1 MANDSY
7 GIRRYPLTFTQSGS
21 GTTITLANVKLN
33 GELWQ
38 INTMAG
44 AVTSGT
50 ATISI
55 TDADG
60 ATVASGTA
68 TNASTTTALK
78 NTSPVMLSGLYTIT
92 CTYSVSQTS
101 ISSTGTLLIK
111 SV

>member
-7 GIRRYPLTFTQSGS
+7 GIQRKPLTFTQSGS
-21 GTTITLANVKLN
+21 GTVITLSNVNLN

-38 INTMAG
+38 INTIAG
-44 AVTSGT
+44 ALASGT
-50 ATISI
+50 ATIAI
-55 TDADG
+55 VDADG

-78 NTSPVMLSGLYTIT
+78 NTTPVMLSGLYTIT
-92 CTYSVSQTS
+92 CTYSASQTN

-111 SV
+111 KV